1 MASWGDTDTLADAP
15 KYVTPSI
22 SIDATDGAVVVLA
35 DDKIVSPD
43 HGLKTGD
50 RVTYST
56 AGSAITGLTN
66 GDLVW
71 VIRLDDDEFQLA
83 TSYANAIAGTPVV
96 GLSVLGTGTAD
107 TFRVTPDENS
117 ETGTVVFVD
126 VVEAGVTSNVAKGL
140 RNPGWNTY
148 RTYTTGDGR
157 TRHIVENLVAMKRV
171 AGTATATVDGGAGD
185 DGITGDTAVE
195 DATVADS

>member
-1 MASWGDTDTLADAP
+1 MAQWGDTDTLADAP

-22 SIDATDGAVVVLA
+22 SIDATAAGVVVLA
-35 DDKIVSPD
+35 DDKIVSND
-43 HGLKTGD
+43 HGFKSGD
-50 RVTYST
+50 RVTYTS
-56 AGSAITGLTN
+56 AGVAITGLTS
-66 GDLVW
+66 GTMYW
-71 VIRLDDDEFQLA
+71 VIRVDDDEFQLA

-96 GLSVLGTGTAD
+96 GLTVLGDQTAD

-126 VVEAGVTSNVAKGL
+126 VVEAGIASNVAKGL
-140 RNPGWNTY
+140 KNPGWNTY

-171 AGTATATVDGGAGD
+171 AGTATATVAGNAGG
-185 DGITGDTAVE
+185 
-195 DATVADS
+195 

>member
-1 MASWGDTDTLADAP
+1 MAQWGDTDTLADAP

-22 SIDATDGAVVVLA
+22 SIDATDAAVVVLA
-35 DDKIVSPD
+35 DDKIVKED
-43 HGLKTGD
+43 HGFRSGD
-50 RVTYST
+50 RVTYTS
-56 AGSAITGLTN
+56 AGVAITGLTS
-66 GDLVW
+66 GTMYW
-71 VIRLDDDEFQLA
+71 VVRVNDDEFKLA
-83 TSYANAIAGTPVV
+83 SSYANAIAGTPVV
-96 GLSVLGTGTAD
+96 GLTVLGDQTAD

-126 VVEAGVTSNVAKGL
+126 VVEAGVASNVAKGL

-171 AGTATATVDGGAGD
+171 AGAGTATVDGGAGD
-185 DGITGDTAVE
+185 AGITGDTAVE
-195 DATVADS
+195 DVTVADS

>member
-1 MASWGDTDTLADAP
+1 MRP

-22 SIDATDGAVVVLA
+22 SIDATAAGVVVLA
-35 DDKIVSPD
+35 DDKIVSND
-43 HGLKTGD
+43 HGFKSGD
-50 RVTYST
+50 RVTYTS
-56 AGSAITGLTN
+56 AGVAITGLTS
-66 GDLVW
+66 GTMYW
-71 VIRLDDDEFQLA
+71 VIRVDDDEFQLA

-96 GLSVLGTGTAD
+96 GLTVLGDQTAD

-126 VVEAGVTSNVAKGL
+126 VVEAGIASNVAKGL
-140 RNPGWNTY
+140 KNPGWNTY

-171 AGTATATVDGGAGD
+171 AGTATATVAGNAGD
-185 DGITGDTAVE
+185 DGITGNTADE
-195 DATVADS
+195 DAVVADA

>member
-1 MASWGDTDTLADAP
+1 MAQWGDTDTLADAP

-22 SIDATDGAVVVLA
+22 SIDATAAGVVVLA
-35 DDKIVSPD
+35 DDKIVSND
-43 HGLKTGD
+43 HGFKSGD
-50 RVTYST
+50 RVTYTS
-56 AGSAITGLTN
+56 AGVAITGLTS
-66 GDLVW
+66 GTMYW
-71 VIRLDDDEFQLA
+71 VIRVNDDEFQLA

-96 GLSVLGTGTAD
+96 GLTVLGDQTAD

-126 VVEAGVTSNVAKGL
+126 VVEAGVASNVAKGL
-140 RNPGWNTY
+140 KNPGWNTY

-171 AGTATATVDGGAGD
+171 AGAATPTVDGNAGD
-185 DGITGDTAVE
+185 DGITGNTVDE
-195 DATVADS
+195 DAIVADV